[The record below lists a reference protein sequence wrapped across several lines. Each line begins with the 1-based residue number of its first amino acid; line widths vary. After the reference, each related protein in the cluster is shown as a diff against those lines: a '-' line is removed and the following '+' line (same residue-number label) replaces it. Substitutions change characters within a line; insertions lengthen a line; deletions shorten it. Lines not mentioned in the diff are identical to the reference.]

1 MFSGIEVNSEILSEK
16 TDINK
21 ANIVKKIGTS
31 PDCHLFIRGKEWKIV
46 KEKIAKGEV
55 MFSYKSWFMVI

>member
-31 PDCHLFIRGKEWKIV
+31 PDCHLFIRI
-46 KEKIAKGEV
+46 
-55 MFSYKSWFMVI
+55 SL